1 MPNGGGR
8 GWVPLMH
15 LFIPNVIKSYHVGQF
30 GIKFT
35 TLLTIMVIQKKS
47 IPFARTLAACIGHR
61 AHLAT
66 ARFAC
71 LQAGKLYL
79 QLVTSQRYDSKSCFV
94 VVVVVVGLE
103 RHFG

>member
-35 TLLTIMVIQKKS
+35 TLLTIMVIKKKVFPLHGLWQLVLDTERIWLS
-47 IPFARTLAACIGHR
+47 
-61 AHLAT
+61 

>member
-35 TLLTIMVIQKKS
+35 TLLTIMVIKKKR

-61 AHLAT
+61 THLAVSQIRMPPGWKAVFAVSDQPT
-66 ARFAC
+66 VRF
-71 LQAGKLYL
+71 
-79 QLVTSQRYDSKSCFV
+79 
-94 VVVVVVGLE
+94 
-103 RHFG
+103 